1 MSIAAVQAR
10 ISEIHAMFG
19 APASISSSASAAAAA
34 SAAITS
40 ASAASTA
47 AAPAGATGAGDPFA
61 AALTQAQSLTGAAPN
76 TVPGAIPGAV
86 PGVAATDPTASL
98 GTVGTASEQQAV
110 SAARKYLGIPY
121 LWGGTD
127 PAKGMDCSGLTQRVF
142 KDMGIDI
149 PRVSADQA
157 RGGRQVASLEQ
168 ARPGDLVFYDYSSRP
183 GIDHVA
189 MYIGNGKI
197 IEAER
202 TGTNIK
208 VDDVGSPI
216 AIRRY
221 LPETTTVTAGTTA
234 ASSVPTL
241 TPALSPATVTGAVT
255 GAAGLSGV
263 PYANLFT
270 EAGAKHGVPA
280 ALLAAVAKTE
290 SAFNPAAV
298 SPAGAQGLMQFM
310 PATAQGMGVNPL
322 NPASAI
328 DGAAR
333 YLSAHLREFGSVDLA
348 LAAYNAGPGNVRKYG
363 GIPPF
368 TETQNYVARVKT
380 AWEDYR

>member
-10 ISEIHAMFG
+10 ISEIHSMFG
-19 APASISSSASAAAAA
+19 ASSSISSSASSAAAA
-34 SAAITS
+34 SATIS
-40 ASAASTA
+40 NASAATTSG
-47 AAPAGATGAGDPFA
+47 AGAASGDTAFA
-61 AALTQAQSLTGAAPN
+61 DALAQAQSLTGA
-76 TVPGAIPGAV
+76 TGATEATGTGGAAEDQI
-86 PGVAATDPTASL
+86 VANAK
-98 GTVGTASEQQAV
+98 
-110 SAARKYLGIPY
+110 KYLGIPY

-127 PAKGMDCSGLTQRVF
+127 PAKGLDCSGFTQRAY
-142 KDMGIDI
+142 KDMGIAI

-157 RGGRQVASLEQ
+157 RGGRQVASVAD
-168 ARPGDLVFYDYSSRP
+168 ARPGDLVFYDNSSSRA

-189 MYIGNGKI
+189 MYIGDGKI
-197 IEAER
+197 IQAPR
-202 TGTNIK
+202 TGDVVKIS
-208 VDDVGSPI
+208 DVGSPI

-221 LPETTTVTAGTTA
+221 LPETTSARTVAPSLPNPLASPLANPLTGAATGLTGTTA
-234 ASSVPTL
+234 ATS
-241 TPALSPATVTGAVT
+241 TGAT
-255 GAAGLSGV
+255 APGLAGV

-270 EAGAKHGVPA
+270 EAGAKNGVPA

-290 SAFNPAAV
+290 SAFNASAV

-310 PATAQGMGVNPL
+310 PATAQGMGVNAMD
-322 NPASAI
+322 PASAV

-333 YLSAHLREFGSVDLA
+333 YLSAQLREFGSIDLA

-368 TETQNYVARVKT
+368 TETQNYVTRVKA